1 LDQES
6 ESDELE
12 FLEDDPEAM
21 MAVLRHIYG
30 LPYATDAEFDKTTS
44 LLPHA
49 MVYTTAEKY
58 QIHGLKIESCSAMS
72 DILLKNSEPKEHAL
86 EWLCSPDQLRALR
99 EVINGTPKSDLA
111 GRDFLISH
119 CIHLMPGLNDNQA
132 FMDLVADLP
141 GLGADLITNIYNGKD
156 HDSGADYASAKDVS
170 EEEESESEGEGSKK
184 VKSEDAD

>member
-1 LDQES
+1 
-6 ESDELE
+6 
-12 FLEDDPEAM
+12 M

-30 LPYATDAEFDKTTS
+30 LTYAADLAEFDKTTS

-86 EWLCSPDQLRALR
+86 EWLCSSDQLHAIR
-99 EVINGTPKSDLA
+99 EVITGTPTSDTA
-111 GRDFLISH
+111 GRDLLVSR
-119 CIHLMPGLNDNQA
+119 CIHLMPGLNNDQA

-141 GLGADLITNIYNGKD
+141 GLGADLIANIYNGKD
-156 HDSGADYASAKDVS
+156 HDSDADYASAEDMS
-170 EEEESESEGEGSKK
+170 EDEESENEDPEKGSEGVK
-184 VKSEDAD
+184 VEDE